1 MAIDLIPRGYQEL
14 IATFIVENRRC
25 AVWSS
30 PGTGKTGATLIALEA
45 LSFVEDDVYPALV
58 VAPLRVA
65 RTGWPNETRK
75 WNQLKHLR
83 VVVVT
88 GTLKERRAALR
99 IPADIYTTNFEQL
112 PWLVEE
118 LGDRWPFK
126 TVVAD
131 EATKLKGFRLRQGTQ
146 RAKAL
151 ARVAHTKIKRMI
163 LLTGTPSP
171 NGLQDLWGQMWFVD
185 KGDRLGRTFD
195 AFKQRWFRAS
205 HTGFGVEATDQ
216 AQGEIQAALKDVCIT
231 IDAADWFALEEP
243 IINKIMVELPA
254 AAKVMYKQMEKQF
267 FMELGSGQQ
276 IEALNA
282 AAKSMKCIAEGTE
295 ILTNSGWKPIEQF
308 AEGDLV
314 WDGVEWVSV
323 CKLACHGYKSV
334 VECFG
339 VTMTADHKVLTK
351 SGWHT
356 AEDVNHANASGRF
369 DRESVRL
376 PDDTAARR
384 IDQNGEVQE
393 GALGSTVRM
402 REDDLVHRGKPAQRE
417 PGRKEILRVPKRGD
431 VDRGKRYARNDR
443 RSGVCNVDGHDLKM
457 PESER
462 QGLGELRRAGNYC
475 LRKVAR
481 VVQVFL
487 GRHGTD
493 PQTGVDDR
501 THRQQRQLREG
512 KLPLGYGPGAV
523 EQYAGERMARYSG
536 RPSDGSTSGQGVRG
550 QVGNA
555 AGATEERMAG
565 SESYRLVYDLVNAGP
580 RHRFTVR
587 GKDGKPLIVH
597 NCLQLANGAVYLE
610 GGQDWE
616 KIHDEK
622 LDALEEII
630 EEAAGMPVLTAYH
643 FKSDLARLKKRFP
656 DGIDLSAKG
665 GLERAQ
671 AGEGRVWFGHPAS
684 MGHGVDGLQYH
695 TNIMA
700 FFGYS
705 WSLENYL
712 QFIERIG
719 PTRQL
724 QAGFK
729 RPVFMHM
736 IMAADTVDEL
746 VLERLHSKRE
756 VQDILMEAMKERGFK
771 TIEEDAA

>member
-14 IATFIVENRRC
+14 IATFIVDNDRC

-45 LSFVEDDVYPALV
+45 LSFVEDNVYPALV

-171 NGLQDLWGQMWFVD
+171 NGLQDLWGQMWFID
-185 KGDRLGRTFD
+185 KGVRLGRTYD
-195 AFKQRWFRAS
+195 AFKQRWFHAS
-205 HTGFGVEATDQ
+205 HTGFGVEANDN
-216 AQGEIQAALKDVCIT
+216 AQGQMQEALRDVCIT
-231 IDAADWFALEEP
+231 IDAADWFPLEVP
-243 IINKIMVELPA
+243 VINKIMVELPPSV
-254 AAKVMYKQMEKQF
+254 KVMYKQMEKQF
-267 FMELGSGQQ
+267 FMELGSGQK
-276 IEALNA
+276 IEAMNA
-282 AAKSMKCIAEGTE
+282 ASKSMKLMQI
-295 ILTNSGWKPIEQF
+295 
-308 AEGDLV
+308 
-314 WDGVEWVSV
+314 
-323 CKLACHGYKSV
+323 
-334 VECFG
+334 
-339 VTMTADHKVLTK
+339 
-351 SGWHT
+351 
-356 AEDVNHANASGRF
+356 
-369 DRESVRL
+369 
-376 PDDTAARR
+376 
-384 IDQNGEVQE
+384 
-393 GALGSTVRM
+393 
-402 REDDLVHRGKPAQRE
+402 
-417 PGRKEILRVPKRGD
+417 
-431 VDRGKRYARNDR
+431 
-443 RSGVCNVDGHDLKM
+443 
-457 PESER
+457 
-462 QGLGELRRAGNYC
+462 
-475 LRKVAR
+475 
-481 VVQVFL
+481 
-487 GRHGTD
+487 
-493 PQTGVDDR
+493 
-501 THRQQRQLREG
+501 
-512 KLPLGYGPGAV
+512 
-523 EQYAGERMARYSG
+523 
-536 RPSDGSTSGQGVRG
+536 
-550 QVGNA
+550 
-555 AGATEERMAG
+555 
-565 SESYRLVYDLVNAGP
+565 
-580 RHRFTVR
+580 
-587 GKDGKPLIVH
+587 
-597 NCLQLANGAVYLE
+597 ANGAAYID
-610 GGQDWE
+610 GGPDWE
-616 KIHDEK
+616 MVHDEK
-622 LDALEEII
+622 LDAMEELV
-630 EEAAGMPVLTAYH
+630 EEAAGMPILCLYN
-643 FKSDLARLKKRFP
+643 FKSDLARLKKRFA
-656 DGIDLSAKG
+656 DGIDLSSKG

-671 AGEGRVWFGHPAS
+671 AGEGRIWFGHPAS

-695 TNIMA
+695 TNIMV

-712 QFIERIG
+712 QAIERIG

-756 VQDILMEAMKERGFK
+756 VQDILLDAMKERGFK
-771 TIEEDAA
+771 TLGQDAA

>member
-1 MAIDLIPRGYQEL
+1 MATDFVARKYQEL
-14 IATFIVENRRC
+14 ISNFIVNNKRC

-30 PGTGKTGATLIALEA
+30 PGTGKSSSTLCALED
-45 LSFVEDDVYPALV
+45 LTFVEDVYPALI

-65 RTGWPNETRK
+65 RTTWPNEVRK
-75 WNQLKHLR
+75 WNHLKHLR

-151 ARVAHTKIKRMI
+151 ARVAHTKVKRII

-195 AFKQRWFRAS
+195 AFKQRWFHAS
-205 HTGFGVEATDQ
+205 HTGFGVEANDN
-216 AQGEIQAALKDVCIT
+216 AQVQMQEALRDVCIT
-231 IDAADWFALEEP
+231 IDAADWFDLEAP

-254 AAKVMYKQMEKQF
+254 AVQIMYKQMEKQF
-267 FMELGSGQQ
+267 FLELESGTQ

-282 AAKSMKCIAEGTE
+282 AAKSMK
-295 ILTNSGWKPIEQF
+295 L
-308 AEGDLV
+308 
-314 WDGVEWVSV
+314 
-323 CKLACHGYKSV
+323 
-334 VECFG
+334 
-339 VTMTADHKVLTK
+339 M
-351 SGWHT
+351 
-356 AEDVNHANASGRF
+356 
-369 DRESVRL
+369 
-376 PDDTAARR
+376 
-384 IDQNGEVQE
+384 
-393 GALGSTVRM
+393 
-402 REDDLVHRGKPAQRE
+402 
-417 PGRKEILRVPKRGD
+417 
-431 VDRGKRYARNDR
+431 
-443 RSGVCNVDGHDLKM
+443 
-457 PESER
+457 
-462 QGLGELRRAGNYC
+462 
-475 LRKVAR
+475 
-481 VVQVFL
+481 QV
-487 GRHGTD
+487 
-493 PQTGVDDR
+493 
-501 THRQQRQLREG
+501 
-512 KLPLGYGPGAV
+512 
-523 EQYAGERMARYSG
+523 
-536 RPSDGSTSGQGVRG
+536 
-550 QVGNA
+550 
-555 AGATEERMAG
+555 
-565 SESYRLVYDLVNAGP
+565 
-580 RHRFTVR
+580 
-587 GKDGKPLIVH
+587 
-597 NCLQLANGAVYLE
+597 ANGAMYLE
-610 GGQDWE
+610 GGEAWE
-616 KIHDEK
+616 VVHNEK
-622 LDALEEII
+622 LEALEEIV
-630 EEAAGMPVLTAYH
+630 EEAAGMPILCLYN

-656 DGIDLSAKG
+656 DGIDLSQKG
-665 GLERAQ
+665 ALERAQ
-671 AGEGRVWFGHPAS
+671 AGEGRIWFGHPAS

-695 TNIMA
+695 TNIMV

-712 QFIERIG
+712 QAIERIG

-736 IMAADTVDEL
+736 IMAKDTIDEL